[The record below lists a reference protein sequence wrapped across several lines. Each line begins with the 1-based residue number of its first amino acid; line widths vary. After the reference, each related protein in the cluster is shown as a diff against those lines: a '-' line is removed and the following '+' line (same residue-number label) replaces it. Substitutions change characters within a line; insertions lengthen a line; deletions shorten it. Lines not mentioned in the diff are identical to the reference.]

1 MNREDKKR
9 IDHTAD
15 NIYPEILQTSD
26 NVFAIID
33 NTLGTWRDQI
43 TEALLDEQHEGRLV
57 DEAVVTG
64 QVLMNM
70 IGGEDIMSVENKKR
84 LVTIADTIG
93 PDHAQFV
100 YKAAVFITKVV

>member
-9 IDHTAD
+9 IAHTVV
-15 NIYPEILQTSD
+15 QTQD

-33 NTLGTWRDQI
+33 STLGTWRDQI
-43 TEALLDEQHEGRLV
+43 TEALLEEQSAGRLV

-84 LVTIADTIG
+84 LVTIANTMG
-93 PDHAQFV
+93 PDQAQFM
-100 YKAAVFITKVV
+100 YKAAVFITKVM